1 MKVPMFD
8 KNLPNIILLSDKT
21 DVITMAKTLG
31 PYKVAHALRSHGFEV
46 AVIHHLSVFSF
57 DEICHIL
64 SNLISDKTLFVGVNN
79 FFYADIS
86 KQKRSDNGGVIL
98 QNIEPGSIL
107 PHGPQ
112 YNSIVRN
119 LIREQNPNCKL
130 VLGGPTARD
139 VAYNKIFDYQCLGYS
154 EASIVN
160 LAQHLANPKIHLQK
174 THKSVH
180 GPVIIDDSRAESYDF
195 SECQMNYQDHDV
207 ILPGETLLL
216 EVARGCIFKC
226 AFCSFPMNGKKKMD
240 FIRNMDLIYQELVDN
255 YERFGVTRYFFSD
268 DTVNDSPEKCE
279 MIHDM
284 SKRLPFQLEW
294 WGYIRLDLLT
304 AHPKTVDWLFGSGL
318 RAAFFGIETLN
329 PDTAKAI
336 GKGGDRTRL
345 FNTVQKIKQQYG
357 NSVNL
362 HASFIYGL
370 PHESMQ
376 SLQQTTDFLLS
387 EQNPLDS
394 WQVNALNIRPNNQ
407 TYSND
412 FLSDLD
418 KNYAKYGYSV
428 LGNELCSQ
436 GSIYSLARYEHGQMI
451 WQNEHT
457 NLPEVQ
463 KLVEEIY
470 KQSHHVRNKIS
481 GQSAFNLA
489 GLGLDLSTSFNKKM
503 DQIDW
508 HELDKKKMQRMI
520 LYKNNLFEKL
530 ALPTIPTTDAHT
542 ETFSSWL
549 IEQA

>member
-1 MKVPMFD
+1 M
-8 KNLPNIILLSDKT
+8 
-21 DVITMAKTLG
+21 
-31 PYKVAHALRSHGFEV
+31 
-46 AVIHHLSVFSF
+46 
-57 DEICHIL
+57 
-64 SNLISDKTLFVGVNN
+64 
-79 FFYADIS
+79 
-86 KQKRSDNGGVIL
+86 
-98 QNIEPGSIL
+98 
-107 PHGPQ
+107 
-112 YNSIVRN
+112 
-119 LIREQNPNCKL
+119 
-130 VLGGPTARD
+130 LGGPTTRD

-160 LAQHLANPKIHLQK
+160 LAQHLADPKIHLQK
-174 THKSVH
+174 AHKSVH
-180 GPVIIDDSRAESYDF
+180 GPVIINDSRAESYDF

-226 AFCSFPMNGKKKMD
+226 AFCSFPMNGKKKLD

-279 MIHDM
+279 MIHDV
-284 SKRLPFQLEW
+284 SKRLPFKLDW

-304 AHPKTVDWLFGSGL
+304 AHPKTVDWLFESGL
-318 RAAFFGIETLN
+318 RSAFFGIETLN
-329 PDTAKAI
+329 PDTAKLI

-345 FNTVQKIKQQYG
+345 FNTVRKIKQQYG
-357 NSVNL
+357 DSVNL
-362 HASFIYGL
+362 HAGFIYGL

-394 WQVNALNIRPNNQ
+394 WQAKVLNIRPNNQ
-407 TYSND
+407 TYSTD

-418 KNYAKYGYSV
+418 KNYAKYGYS
-428 LGNELCSQ
+428 LLDNELRIP
-436 GSIYSLARYEHGQMI
+436 GSIYDLTRYEQGQMI

-463 KLVEEIY
+463 KLVNDIY
-470 KQSHHVRNKIS
+470 AKSHHVRNKIS
-481 GQSAFNLA
+481 GQSAFDLA
-489 GLGLDLSTSFNKKM
+489 GLGIDLSNSLNKKL
-503 DQIDW
+503 DQINW
-508 HELDKKKMQRMI
+508 HELDKIKMQRMM

-530 ALPTIPTTDAHT
+530 SLPKIPTTETHA